1 MVQLQADSVQL
12 DGDVSCIHFK
22 FKPSAVVTIRE
33 FVAVRSFF
41 AQCFAHGQG
50 LVRSTMLWCL

>member
-1 MVQLQADSVQL
+1 MVQLQADSAQL

-33 FVAVRSFF
+33 FVAVRSFLLKVLR
-41 AQCFAHGQG
+41 AGR
-50 LVRSTMLWCL
+50 V